1 MNAAEKIRENRI
13 RRVAARQRL
22 RLERSRQRDPRAVD
36 YGRYQLIDI
45 DSNIVVL
52 GGGEHTYSVTLD
64 EIGEYLNEPADE
76 AEKPK
81 RGRKE
86 PKSAVRGGRSKRSRA
101 GN

>member
-1 MNAAEKIRENRI
+1 MKAAEKVRENRI

-22 RLERSRQRDPRAVD
+22 RLERSRRRDPRAVD

-52 GGGEHTYSVTLD
+52 GGGQHPYSVTLD
-64 EIGEYLNEPADE
+64 EIAEYLDEPADE

-81 RGRKE
+81 SAARGR
-86 PKSAVRGGRSKRSRA
+86 RSKRS
-101 GN
+101 

>member
-1 MNAAEKIRENRI
+1 MNADEKVRENRI
-13 RRVAARQRL
+13 RLVAARQRL
-22 RLERSRQRDPRAVD
+22 RLERSRRRDPRAAD

-52 GGGEHTYSVTLD
+52 GGGQHTYSATLD

-81 RGRKE
+81 RGKKK
-86 PKSAVRGGRSKRSRA
+86 PSAARGGRSKRS
-101 GN
+101 

>member
-1 MNAAEKIRENRI
+1 MKAAEKVRENRI

-22 RLERSRQRDPRAVD
+22 RLERSRRRDSRAVD

-52 GGGEHTYSVTLD
+52 GGGQHPYSVRLD
-64 EIGEYLNEPADE
+64 EIAEDLDEPADE

-81 RGRKE
+81 SAARGR
-86 PKSAVRGGRSKRSRA
+86 RSKRS
-101 GN
+101 